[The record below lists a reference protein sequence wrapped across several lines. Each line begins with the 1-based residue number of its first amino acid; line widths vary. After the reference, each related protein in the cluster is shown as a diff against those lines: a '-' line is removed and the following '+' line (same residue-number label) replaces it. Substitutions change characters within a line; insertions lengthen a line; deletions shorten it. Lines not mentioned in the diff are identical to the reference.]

1 MIHDGRTAYE
11 LRMANKTHP
20 PKQPSPSQCELAFQ
34 ELLFFDGAMIA
45 CTIMLLATQ
54 TALAYPALHNCAKA
68 GNLKMVRK
76 KVSYLTVVWGEAY
89 IERFAA
95 LALPSFLAPG
105 NLPALA
111 AQFDLEVV
119 IMTRKSDIRFFEQ
132 HRAFTKL
139 AACCPVRFVEI
150 DDLIAGTLYGVTLT
164 LAYLRPI
171 AAYGPEMLNRHFVF
185 MNADFVLADGSL
197 RALARHIQADR
208 AIVLGPSF
216 RAVAENVE
224 PALHSL
230 VDAASGTLQIE
241 PRKLVKLSLPHPHIT
256 TVAKTLNRGLCH
268 TIHPNQFFWKVD
280 DETLL
285 GRYFLI
291 FMLCLKPERII
302 RTINSYCDYA
312 FIPEMCP
319 SGDEVAMADSD
330 DFFML
335 ELQQRD
341 QEQAL
346 VRFGKPSEE
355 AIAQSLQF
363 WTTAEHRRAS
373 RFDIVF
379 HSGDLPV
386 EKLQL
391 AKSEAGA
398 FIHRIFKHLQEP
410 KPHQDHYYWTHGLA
424 AWRYHLQRKDVV
436 ADPPEIRT
444 TLFGLLREKLKHAA
458 LSNSLSMMYA
468 SRPLIEKS
476 RNHLVHPMWLDYRHL
491 KKAYHSLV
499 EKTPAG
505 KLLIIQDSTEVL
517 GQMKATIQHATLV
530 HTSSISSYIPPPDC
544 RAAGGYN
551 ALALCLESTPIHEAL
566 QLINLCKGVMAGSFR
581 VHVFKFHSNATRG
594 NETLKLQLFKMM
606 ASLEKTTNAP
616 ILSTY
621 TGGRGKFLIAR
632 LFSKLSSHYTHYG
645 IVALAW
651 VAPMLAMALP
661 AVIAFNW
668 RCRNNQPSDTELD
681 FCSSIALEFF
691 FDSKA

>member
-1 MIHDGRTAYE
+1 
-11 LRMANKTHP
+11 
-20 PKQPSPSQCELAFQ
+20 
-34 ELLFFDGAMIA
+34 
-45 CTIMLLATQ
+45 
-54 TALAYPALHNCAKA
+54 
-68 GNLKMVRK
+68 MVRK

-95 LALPSFLAPG
+95 LSLPSFLAPG

-150 DDLIAGTLYGVTLT
+150 DDLITGHLYGVTLT

-171 AAYGPEMLNRHFVF
+171 AAYGPEMLKRHFVF

-197 RALARHIQADR
+197 EALAKHIQDDR

-216 RAVAENVE
+216 RAIAENVE
-224 PALHSL
+224 PALHPL
-230 VDAASGTLQIE
+230 VDTASGILRIE

-291 FMLCLKPERII
+291 FMLCLKPERMI

-335 ELQQRD
+335 ELQQHD
-341 QEQAL
+341 QEQTL
-346 VRFGKPSEE
+346 VRLGKPSEE

-391 AKSEAGA
+391 AKSEANA
-398 FIHRIFKHLQEP
+398 FIRRIFKHLHDP

-424 AWRYHLQRKDVV
+424 AWRYHLHRKDVV
-436 ADPPEIRT
+436 EDPPEVRTASKLLEFTASPGGAAKKST
-444 TLFGLLREKLKHAA
+444 TLFGLLREKLRHAV
-458 LSNSLSMMYA
+458 LSTSLSMMYA
-468 SRPLIEKS
+468 SRPLLEKS
-476 RNHLVHPMWLDYRHL
+476 KNHLVHPQWLDYRHL
-491 KKAYHSLV
+491 KKAFQPLLQN
-499 EKTPAG
+499 TPVDRV
-505 KLLIIQDSTEVL
+505 LIVQDSTEIL
-517 GQMKATIQHATLV
+517 GQMADMLQHATLAN
-530 HTSSISSYIPPPDC
+530 SSGISSYSPPPAC

-551 ALALCLESTPIHEAL
+551 TLALCLESTPIHEAL
-566 QLINLCKGVMAGSFR
+566 QLVNHCKSVMAGSFR
-581 VHVFKFHSNATRG
+581 VHVFKLHSSPTRG
-594 NETLKLQLFKMM
+594 NEALKFQAFNMM
-606 ASLEKTTNAP
+606 SNLEKTTSAP
-616 ILSTY
+616 VFSTY
-621 TGGRGKFLIAR
+621 AGGRSKLLLAR

-645 IVALAW
+645 VVALAW
-651 VAPMLAMALP
+651 VAPILAMALP
-661 AVIAFNW
+661 AVITINW
-668 RCRNNQPSDTELD
+668 RCRNSQPSKTELD

-691 FDSKA
+691 FESSP